1 MSDYTAVFIAIFFV
15 VVAFVLAMN
24 RGVVKMLA
32 SGLAAA
38 VALVAFFSAV
48 HLLPALAKTYV
59 DVDLTWK
66 LTAAVAGGVA
76 FLSYVISRILFGILF
91 KALFNPDGWFHWW
104 VDGIPGG
111 LLSLVPSAVVV
122 FFLFCCVRFAG
133 TLQELNYLDSLTQ
146 EGVSEMG
153 GKIPPFPFSAS
164 WRNGI
169 ESLPMVAFALDLV
182 DPYSNRASRNAA
194 AMVITSKSPPMV
206 RYFLLQPATS
216 ELMGRDS
223 WLALRADPIVSLAL
237 TNLDRIGLILAPA
250 IREAARA
257 PDLVA
262 DLTVLVLKPE
272 VEGYTQSIPPRL
284 ETPQL

>member
-1 MSDYTAVFIAIFFV
+1 MSDFTAVFIAIVFV

-32 SGLAAA
+32 SGMAAA
-38 VALVAFFSAV
+38 VALVVFFVAV
-48 HLLPALAKTYV
+48 PLLPALAKSYV
-59 DVDLTWK
+59 DIDLTWK
-66 LTAAVAGGVA
+66 LTATVAGSAA

-91 KALFNPDGWFHWW
+91 RSMFNPDGWFHWW

-111 LLSLVPSAVVV
+111 FVSFLPSAVVV

-146 EGVSEMG
+146 EGISEMG

-182 DPYSNRASRNAA
+182 DPYSNRAHRNAA

-206 RYFLLQPATS
+206 RYFLLQPETG
-216 ELMGRDS
+216 ELMERDLWS
-223 WLALRADPIVSLAL
+223 ALRADSSVSLAL
-237 TNLDRIGLILAPA
+237 AKLDRIGLILAPA
-250 IREAARA
+250 IREAAST
-257 PDLVA
+257 PDLVV
-262 DLTVLVLKPE
+262 DLTTLVLKPV
-272 VEGYTQSIPPRL
+272 VEGYTQSIPRRL